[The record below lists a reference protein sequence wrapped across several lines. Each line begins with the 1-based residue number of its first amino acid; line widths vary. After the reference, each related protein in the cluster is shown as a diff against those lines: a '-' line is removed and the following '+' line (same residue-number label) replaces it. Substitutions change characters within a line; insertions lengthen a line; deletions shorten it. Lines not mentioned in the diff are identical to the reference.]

1 MRRGDIIV
9 NPWVPVDHCG
19 ELNPMY
25 ATIYLGNNFSLDYKG
40 RKHTWVDKVYKENA
54 EKNCPWK
61 VIGHIDLDTII
72 ETAIRKAVEDEPQT
86 VLNDYS
92 KADDCMECEK
102 FFDCD
107 APDEVKH
114 ASRVTDCAWK

>member
-1 MRRGDIIV
+1 MIAEDINRRV
-9 NPWVPVDHCG
+9 EMV
-19 ELNPMY
+19 
-25 ATIYLGNNFSLDYKG
+25 K
-40 RKHTWVDKVYKENA
+40 KE
-54 EKNCPWK
+54 WK
-61 VIGHIDLDTII
+61 ARHI
-72 ETAIRKAVEDEPQT
+72 EDEPQT

>member
-1 MRRGDIIV
+1 MSVLMRG
-9 NPWVPVDHCG
+9 VDM
-19 ELNPMY
+19 P
-25 ATIYLGNNFSLDYKG
+25 
-40 RKHTWVDKVYKENA
+40 
-54 EKNCPWK
+54 KNCEECNFKGECRDYWAKIRDAYTRPSWCPLVEVSDSEK
-61 VIGHIDLDTII
+61 PNNC
-72 ETAIRKAVEDEPQT
+72 ETCGTPKHLCQYCIAEDRMWTPKTEPQT

-114 ASRVTDCAWK
+114 ALRVTDCAWK